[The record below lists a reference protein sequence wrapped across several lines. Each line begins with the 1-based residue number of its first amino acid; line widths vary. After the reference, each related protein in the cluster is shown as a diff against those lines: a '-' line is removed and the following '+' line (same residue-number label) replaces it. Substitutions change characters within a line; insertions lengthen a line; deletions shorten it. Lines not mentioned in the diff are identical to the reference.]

1 MRLLED
7 TMIWTWTDVF
17 IGWFFGFII
26 HQEFNIAWRIKRML
40 NYSPSKY
47 IKLIDCYPCFT
58 FWTALIITQS
68 VMASIISFF
77 LATYLD
83 KK

>member
-1 MRLLED
+1 MKLLED
-7 TMIWTWTDVF
+7 TMNWTLNEVF
-17 IGWFFGFII
+17 ISWFIAYII
-26 HQEFNIAWRIKRML
+26 HQEFNIAWRIKRAL
-40 NYSPSKY
+40 KYSPTRH

-58 FWTALIITQS
+58 FWTTLIITQS
-68 VMASIISFF
+68 IMTSIITFL